1 MSARSLRLAMI
12 ALTVIGIGVA
22 AYLTYIH
29 YAGIKPLCGRNGGG
43 CEIVQT
49 SVYSKL
55 AGVPVA
61 LIGLIGYVMIFAS
74 LLAPETESSRFAA
87 VAFTVVGFG
96 FSAYL
101 TYRELFT
108 IKAICQWCVASAVLM
123 TLLAILTTWRL
134 LAAGP
139 DGTFP
144 DASRSRT

>member
-101 TYRELFT
+101 TYRE
-108 IKAICQWCVASAVLM
+108 IWSIEAICMWCVFSAIVL
-123 TLLAILTTWRL
+123 TLLAIVCVARL
-134 LAAGP
+134 LRAP
-139 DGTFP
+139 
-144 DASRSRT
+144 